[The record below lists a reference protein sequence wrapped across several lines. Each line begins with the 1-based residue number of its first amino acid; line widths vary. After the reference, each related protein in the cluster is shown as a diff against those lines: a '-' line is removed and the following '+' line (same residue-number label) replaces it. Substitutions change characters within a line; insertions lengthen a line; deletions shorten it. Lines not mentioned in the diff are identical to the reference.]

1 MYSHFA
7 GLGRCSITGG
17 MMKGWVKDCRDFWV
31 LCPTSISVATVT
43 SSSQNAMGVGSENTA
58 PGLDSLIQI

>member
-1 MYSHFA
+1 
-7 GLGRCSITGG
+7 
-17 MMKGWVKDCRDFWV
+17 MKGWVKDCRDFWV